1 MRKKLLCG
9 LGLASLL
16 SVTAF
21 ATTDTQDLKRKGL
34 FNAFHSEEMGHV
46 PLSTSD
52 LVASMVDKSD
62 VERFDM
68 ANQYI
73 QAHDLTTR
81 RYMNLLEALKLIGM
95 QSSYTNELTALY
107 AIKRE
112 GKFTNDTLYKLLN
125 SLSLR
130 AYLEES
136 SEENWAGQIVSV
148 HLKNRSTTFYGFKN
162 LVWRTLKRRDMNAQQ
177 LDNLV
182 LVTYVKAQGAK
193 LDTKEFEK
201 IISMSDKTHF
211 GVQSKAILVEEYVK
225 KNAYRLTNPEFRQWV
240 LDYRQKV
247 PVGKGIYTVNSLSAE
262 AKAALYYCEDK
273 YFGSLFFGIASVV
286 EAIQQSIQ
294 DSEWKSVSE
303 KFIERNQ
310 HRLGKYQT
318 AKLRKAFP

>member
-73 QAHDLTTR
+73 QSHDLTTR

-136 SEENWAGQIVSV
+136 SDKNWAGQIVSV
-148 HLKNRSTTFYGFKN
+148 HLKNRSTTFYGFK
-162 LVWRTLKRRDMNAQQ
+162 K
-177 LDNLV
+177 
-182 LVTYVKAQGAK
+182 
-193 LDTKEFEK
+193 
-201 IISMSDKTHF
+201 F
-211 GVQSKAILVEEYVK
+211 GV
-225 KNAYRLTNPEFRQWV
+225 AYT
-240 LDYRQKV
+240 QKTR
-247 PVGKGIYTVNSLSAE
+247 YE
-262 AKAALYYCEDK
+262 C
-273 YFGSLFFGIASVV
+273 
-286 EAIQQSIQ
+286 
-294 DSEWKSVSE
+294 
-303 KFIERNQ
+303 
-310 HRLGKYQT
+310 T
-318 AKLRKAFP
+318 ATG